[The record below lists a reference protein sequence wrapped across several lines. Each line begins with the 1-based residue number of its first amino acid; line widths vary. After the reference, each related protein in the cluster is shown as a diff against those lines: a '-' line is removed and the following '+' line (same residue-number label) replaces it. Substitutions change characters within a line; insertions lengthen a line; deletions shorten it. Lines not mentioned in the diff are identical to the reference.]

1 MLELVPKFIES
12 PQRKA
17 TQKKVIYA
25 KRNGGPGRQHGCL
38 AAFWQV
44 AFKFT
49 PTPALPR
56 CLSNKINTSLR
67 SKEKSSTRNLMQSF
81 HLWFALVCSITHYG
95 KCPCV
100 GELSPV
106 TLTYCKHAY
115 IQRPG
120 MLGRHAQAR
129 LCWPNYLRQ
138 LDELVWLPQT
148 LIGCQLLG
156 PKLS

>member
-1 MLELVPKFIES
+1 MRMLICPLIWHEV
-12 PQRKA
+12 Q
-17 TQKKVIYA
+17 
-25 KRNGGPGRQHGCL
+25 GCPDST
-38 AAFWQV
+38 V

-67 SKEKSSTRNLMQSF
+67 SKEKPSTRNLTQNF

-106 TLTYCKHAY
+106 TLKKINGYHDEENTEQGGIWEVTSTLKTCSIFVIIICVFHHVPITPFTSLIPRPFEEASVRGHS
-115 IQRPG
+115 IQQFLV
-120 MLGRHAQAR
+120 LG
-129 LCWPNYLRQ
+129 
-138 LDELVWLPQT
+138 
-148 LIGCQLLG
+148 
-156 PKLS
+156 